1 MEYFCRL
8 IFVIQLSQYVNN
20 RDQILL
26 TEQWFLSV
34 MFDYVQFHYFCYLL
48 HWLLVIDY
56 VIITIIIGI
65 ILSRSI
71 HLRCSV
77 KKGVLRNFT
86 NFTGKYLCQR
96 FFFNKVAGHSPET
109 LLKKSLCHRC
119 FTMNFAKLLR
129 TPFLKNTSGRLLL
142 LIVHQTYETIRV
154 SDGYSCSN
162 QIQLKTNSLIIF
174 KIHCSYELG
183 VLTKDFGVL

>member
-1 MEYFCRL
+1 M
-8 IFVIQLSQYVNN
+8 
-20 RDQILL
+20 
-26 TEQWFLSV
+26 
-34 MFDYVQFHYFCYLL
+34 
-48 HWLLVIDY
+48 
-56 VIITIIIGI
+56 IITIIIGI

-142 LIVHQTYETIRV
+142 LIVHQTLYETIRV
-154 SDGYSCSN
+154 SDSYSCSN

-174 KIHCSYELG
+174 KIHCSYEQKILEFCKEVWFKIMTLYWLICLSLLMGLG
-183 VLTKDFGVL
+183 KFPCSQLMGLGKLR